1 MRGRVPHHPERDRGP
16 EGYAKITKRMP
27 MNLVS
32 RITRMLAAGFCGV
45 ALAAAQTPP
54 AATPAAPK
62 KVSPDDVVATV
73 EGVKVTAGMID
84 GLRAGAPPQFQA
96 ATKLSNTEFLKGV
109 AGLLVL
115 SRLAEKEKVQELYP
129 YKDQLEFLRLNFLAN
144 AYVAN
149 LNATVKVTPADIGK
163 YYEEHKGDYEAAVAR
178 AIYISFSN
186 TGGTDPQG
194 RKRLTEVE
202 AKAKAAT
209 LVAALRKEGDFAQ
222 AAKDQSDDA
231 ATAAKGGDIGP
242 LKRSSTGV
250 PTEIREAVFNLK
262 PGEISDPISQPNGYY
277 IFKLEKLQTT
287 PLEEAAPTLDE
298 AVRGAKINAE
308 LQKLLAN
315 IKITHDN
322 EAFFADPPAPGPPAS
337 GPVAP
342 APLSR

>member
-1 MRGRVPHHPERDRGP
+1 M
-16 EGYAKITKRMP
+16 M
-27 MNLVS
+27 
-32 RITRMLAAGFCGV
+32 AAVFCGV

-54 AATPAAPK
+54 AAAPAATPPAPK
-62 KVSPDDVVATV
+62 KVLADDVVATV
-73 EGVKVTAGMID
+73 NGVKVTAGMID
-84 GLRAGAPPQFQA
+84 GLRAGAPPQFEA

-115 SRLAEKEKVQELYP
+115 SRLAEKEKVQEISP

-149 LNATVKVTPADIGK
+149 LNATVKITPGDIK
-163 YYEEHKGDYEAAVAR
+163 TYYEEHKGDYEEAVAR

-186 TGGTDPQG
+186 AGGTDPQG
-194 RKRLTEVE
+194 RKRLTEAE

-209 LVAALRKEGDFAQ
+209 LVAALRKDGDFAQ
-222 AAKDQSDDA
+222 AAKDNSDDA

-262 PGEISDPISQPNGYY
+262 PGGISDPIIQPNGYY

-287 PLEEAAPTLDE
+287 SLEEAAPTLDE

-308 LQKLLAN
+308 LQKLLTD

-322 EAFFADPPAPGPPAS
+322 AAFFADAPAPGPPAP
-337 GPVAP
+337 GAGAPP